1 MNNKILDSM
10 FGDSLTKVA
19 KDWTKERK
27 KTKRGGRITRRTH
40 KRLCSPRVY
49 EVSIK
54 DAAYQVMEQAYM
66 RASANNTLP
75 ANARQIMYQ
84 ARPLI
89 QKLTDKM
96 WKNDSFFTQRLLP
109 DYMTEYPSKTA
120 SWDVVYDARG
130 HLQEP
135 HTGLRIDLG
144 TLDVRHY
151 IKNWHTNTPDL
162 KIDPLG
168 LGVETEGPSNR
179 YKFGLFIEKEGFNT
193 LLDRAQIAAKYDI
206 AIMST
211 KGMSVTASRDLV
223 ARWSRAGV
231 TTLVVHDCDKYG
243 FTICHTLQTDTRRFS
258 FSTTPNVQCL
268 GLRLADARKMG
279 LEVESVDYRH
289 FALNRTMINSGAT
302 PEEAEFFC
310 GDGLEGQRIEL
321 NAMDSQQ
328 FIDWLEEKLQ
338 EHGVTK
344 VVPISETLQA
354 AYRRAVLVALANKA
368 LAEVQAKWNT
378 NGNSEVAIPEDLSD
392 QIQELI
398 TGTNRSWDD
407 AILEVAAKPPG
418 KAKCKRKRRKDSDK
432 QETKTETPEGE
443 KNSQRDRGD
452 HEAADI
458 LNV

>member
-1 MNNKILDSM
+1 MNNKTLDSM
-10 FGDSLTKVA
+10 FSDSLAKVA

-27 KTKRGGRITRRTH
+27 KTKRGGRISRRTY

-54 DAAYQVMEQAYM
+54 DAAYQVMHQAYM
-66 RASANNTLP
+66 RASSNNTLP

-96 WKNDSFFTQRLLP
+96 WKNDAYFTQTLLP
-109 DYMTEYPSKTA
+109 DYIRENASKTA
-120 SWDVVYDARG
+120 SWDVVYDDRG
-130 HLQEP
+130 HVEEP
-135 HTGLRIDLG
+135 HTGLSVGLG
-144 TLDVRHY
+144 TLEVRNY
-151 IKNWHTNTPDL
+151 IKNWHTKTPDL
-162 KIDPLG
+162 KIDPFG
-168 LGVETEGPSNR
+168 LGVDTQGPGNR
-179 YKFGLFIEKEGFNT
+179 YRFGLFIEKEGFNE
-193 LLDRAQIAAKYDI
+193 LLKRAQIAAKYDI

-268 GLRLADARKMG
+268 GLRLADAQKMG
-279 LEVESVDYRH
+279 LDAESVDYRH
-289 FALNRTMINSGAT
+289 FALKRTMLEAGAT
-302 PEEAEFFC
+302 QEEAGFFC

-338 EHGVTK
+338 EAGVTK
-344 VVPISETLQA
+344 VVPEIETLKA
-354 AYRRAVLVALANKA
+354 AYRRAVLVARANQK
-368 LAEVQAKWNT
+368 LAEVQAEWNT
-378 NGNSEVAIPEDLSD
+378 NGHSQVAIPGDLAK
-392 QIQELI
+392 QIRELI
-398 TGTNRSWDD
+398 TGTSRSWDD
-407 AILEVAAKPPG
+407 AILDVAAGHGKKKKPTR
-418 KAKCKRKRRKDSDK
+418 RKRER
-432 QETKTETPEGE
+432 P
-443 KNSQRDRGD
+443 KNAQ
-452 HEAADI
+452 
-458 LNV
+458 

>member
-1 MNNKILDSM
+1 MNNKTLDAM
-10 FGDSLTKVA
+10 FGDSVTKVA

-27 KTKRGGRITRRTH
+27 KTKRGGRITRRSY
-40 KRLCSPRVY
+40 KRLCSPRIY

-54 DAAYQVMEQAYM
+54 EAAYQVIEQAYM

-96 WKNDSFFTQRLLP
+96 WKNDAYFTQTLLP
-109 DYMTEYPSKTA
+109 DFIRENPSKTA
-120 SWDVVYDARG
+120 LWDVVYDDRG
-130 HLQEP
+130 HVEEP
-135 HTGLRIDLG
+135 HTGLRIGLG
-144 TLDVRHY
+144 TLEVRHY
-151 IKNWHTNTPDL
+151 IESWHTETPDL

-168 LGVETEGPSNR
+168 LGVKTEGPGNR
-179 YKFGLFIEKEGFNT
+179 YKFGLFIEKEGFNE
-193 LLDRAQIAAKYDI
+193 LLNRAQIATKYDI

-223 ARWSRAGV
+223 ARWSKAGV

-243 FTICHTLQTDTRRFS
+243 FTICHTLQNDTRRFS

-268 GLRLADARKMG
+268 GLRLADAKKMD
-279 LEVESVDYRH
+279 LHAESVDYKH
-289 FALNRTMINSGAT
+289 FAVKRTMIESGAT
-302 PEEAEFFC
+302 TEEADFFC

-344 VVPISETLQA
+344 VVPTNETLQA
-354 AYRRAVLVALANKA
+354 AYRRAVLVARANKA
-368 LAEVQAKWNT
+368 LATVQEEWNT
-378 NGNSEVAIPEDLSD
+378 NGNSELAIPEDLAH

-398 TGTNRSWDD
+398 TGTNRAWDD
-407 AILEVAAKPPG
+407 AILDVALTLG
-418 KAKCKRKRRKDSDK
+418 GKRKRKHTPRKDSDNK
-432 QETKTETPEGE
+432 QETKTETPEGQDGRLRT
-443 KNSQRDRGD
+443 S
-452 HEAADI
+452 
-458 LNV
+458 

>member
-1 MNNKILDSM
+1 MNNKTLDAM
-10 FGDSLTKVA
+10 FGDSLTRVA

-27 KTKRGGRITRRTH
+27 KTKRGGRITRRSY

-54 DAAYQVMEQAYM
+54 EAAYQVMEQAYM

-96 WKNDSFFTQRLLP
+96 WKNDSLFTQKLLP
-109 DYMTEYPSKTA
+109 DYMAANPNKIA
-120 SWDVVYDARG
+120 NWDVVYDARG

-144 TLDVRHY
+144 TLDVRQY
-151 IKNWHTNTPDL
+151 IKNWHTKTPDL
-162 KIDPLG
+162 QIDPLG
-168 LGVETEGPSNR
+168 LGVETEGPGNR
-179 YKFGLFIEKEGFNT
+179 YRFGLFIEKEGFNT
-193 LLDRAQIAAKYDI
+193 LLERAEIARKYDI
-206 AIMST
+206 AIMSN

-243 FTICHTLQTDTRRFS
+243 YTICHTLQTTTRRFR
-258 FSTTPNVQCL
+258 FTTTPKVRCL
-268 GLRLADARKMG
+268 GLRLADARRMN
-279 LEVESVDYRH
+279 LEVESVDYKH
-289 FALNRTMINSGAT
+289 FALKRTMIESGAT
-302 PEEAEFFC
+302 AEEAAFLC

-338 EHGVTK
+338 EAGVTK
-344 VVPISETLQA
+344 VVPEIETLNA
-354 AYRRAVLVALANKA
+354 AYRRAVLVARANQK
-368 LAEVQAKWNT
+368 LAEVQAEWNT
-378 NGNSEVAIPEDLSD
+378 NGHSQVAIPGDLAK
-392 QIQELI
+392 QIRELI
-398 TGTNRSWDD
+398 TGTSRSWDD
-407 AILEVAAKPPG
+407 AILDVAADYGKKKKPTR
-418 KAKCKRKRRKDSDK
+418 RKRERRKNM
-432 QETKTETPEGE
+432 Q
-443 KNSQRDRGD
+443 
-452 HEAADI
+452 
-458 LNV
+458 